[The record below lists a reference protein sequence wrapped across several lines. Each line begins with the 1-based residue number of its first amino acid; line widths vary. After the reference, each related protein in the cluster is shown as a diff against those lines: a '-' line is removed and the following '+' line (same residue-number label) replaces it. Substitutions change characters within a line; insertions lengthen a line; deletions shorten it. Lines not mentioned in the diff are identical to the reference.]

1 MDDWRRYTHDC
12 NRCRVDRNDRK
23 EVETL
28 SLGEN
33 IKTRRKEKGLSQE
46 ELAERVLVS
55 TPMICQI
62 ERGTR
67 NPSLQLGKAIADVLG
82 CTVDELLSKSPIFE
96 QK

>member
-1 MDDWRRYTHDC
+1 M
-12 NRCRVDRNDRK
+12 
-23 EVETL
+23 EAL

-33 IKTRRKEKGLSQE
+33 IKAKRRGKGLSQE
-46 ELAERVLVS
+46 ELAGRVLVS
-55 TPMICQI
+55 APMICQI

-82 CTVDELLSKSPIFE
+82 CTVDELLSEKPVFG

>member
-1 MDDWRRYTHDC
+1 M
-12 NRCRVDRNDRK
+12 
-23 EVETL
+23 

-67 NPSLQLGKAIADVLG
+67 NPSLPLGKAIADVLG

>member
-1 MDDWRRYTHDC
+1 M
-12 NRCRVDRNDRK
+12 
-23 EVETL
+23 EAL

-33 IKTRRKEKGLSQE
+33 IKAKRRGKGLSQE
-46 ELAERVLVS
+46 ELAGRVLVS
-55 TPMICQI
+55 APMICQI

-82 CTVDELLSKSPIFE
+82 CTVDELLYEKPVFG

>member
-1 MDDWRRYTHDC
+1 M
-12 NRCRVDRNDRK
+12 
-23 EVETL
+23 

>member
-1 MDDWRRYTHDC
+1 M
-12 NRCRVDRNDRK
+12 
-23 EVETL
+23 

-33 IKTRRKEKGLSQE
+33 IKAKRRGKGLSQE
-46 ELAERVLVS
+46 ELAGRVLVS
-55 TPMICQI
+55 APMICQI

-82 CTVDELLSKSPIFE
+82 CTVDELLSEKPVFG

>member
-1 MDDWRRYTHDC
+1 M
-12 NRCRVDRNDRK
+12 
-23 EVETL
+23 

-33 IKTRRKEKGLSQE
+33 IKAKRRGKGLSQE

-55 TPMICQI
+55 APMICQI

-82 CTVDELLSKSPIFE
+82 CTVDELLCEKPVFG

>member
-1 MDDWRRYTHDC
+1 M
-12 NRCRVDRNDRK
+12 
-23 EVETL
+23 

-33 IKTRRKEKGLSQE
+33 IKTKRKEKGLSQE

>member
-1 MDDWRRYTHDC
+1 M
-12 NRCRVDRNDRK
+12 
-23 EVETL
+23 

-33 IKTRRKEKGLSQE
+33 IKTRRKDKGLSQE

>member
-1 MDDWRRYTHDC
+1 
-12 NRCRVDRNDRK
+12 
-23 EVETL
+23 VEAL

-33 IKTRRKEKGLSQE
+33 IKAKRRGKGLSQE
-46 ELAERVLVS
+46 ELAGRVLVS
-55 TPMICQI
+55 APMICQI

-82 CTVDELLSKSPIFE
+82 CTVDELLCEKPVFG

>member
-1 MDDWRRYTHDC
+1 M
-12 NRCRVDRNDRK
+12 
-23 EVETL
+23 

-33 IKTRRKEKGLSQE
+33 IKAKRRGKGLSQE
-46 ELAERVLVS
+46 ELAGRGLVS
-55 TPMICQI
+55 APMICQI

-82 CTVDELLSKSPIFE
+82 CTVDELLCEKPVFG

>member
-1 MDDWRRYTHDC
+1 M
-12 NRCRVDRNDRK
+12 
-23 EVETL
+23 EAL

-33 IKTRRKEKGLSQE
+33 IKAKRRGKGLSQE
-46 ELAERVLVS
+46 ELAGRVLVS
-55 TPMICQI
+55 APMICQI

-82 CTVDELLSKSPIFE
+82 CTVDELLCEKPVFG

>member
-12 NRCRVDRNDRK
+12 SRCRVDRNDRK
-23 EVETL
+23 EVEAL

-33 IKTRRKEKGLSQE
+33 IKTRRKGKGLSQE
-46 ELAERVLVS
+46 ELAGRVLVS

-67 NPSLQLGKAIADVLG
+67 NPSLQLGKAIADALG
-82 CTVDELLSKSPIFE
+82 CTMDELLSEDSAF
-96 QK
+96 